1 METYTFYPMSIIYI
15 SSHGLNLYKI
25 VVKNEET
32 KQKNMWNMKKKRRKA
47 LSYMGYSGLIIVA
60 GIRGKSTKENH
71 KSTLC

>member
-32 KQKNMWNMKKKRRKA
+32 KQKNMWNMKKKKEEK
-47 LSYMGYSGLIIVA
+47 LSVIWATVG
-60 GIRGKSTKENH
+60 
-71 KSTLC
+71 